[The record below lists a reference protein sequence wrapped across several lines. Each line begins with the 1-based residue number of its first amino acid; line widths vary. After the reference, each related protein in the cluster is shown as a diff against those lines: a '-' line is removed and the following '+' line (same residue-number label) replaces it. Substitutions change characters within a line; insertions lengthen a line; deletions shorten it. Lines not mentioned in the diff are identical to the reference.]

1 MLSICGIRWL
11 HSHIFLVSREFAQAI
26 CLKPDKSHPNATFMI
41 VILESDFYIYI
52 YNSYWDK
59 VEAPNTI
66 AKLDDESDNYRI
78 FGRYN
83 YGFYGVY
90 TEFTSFFTVNFAP
103 PSSLGL
109 RYSHRPN
116 LLSSFTEA
124 AENWLRR
131 PISTTGKKYSIYWIA
146 GIGKCP
152 ILGILDITL

>member
-1 MLSICGIRWL
+1 MWYSLITLPRILGKQGICSGHLPQAWQIASKCYLHDSHIGIR
-11 HSHIFLVSREFAQAI
+11 FL
-26 CLKPDKSHPNATFMI
+26 
-41 VILESDFYIYI
+41 YI